1 MASIIS
7 GYEYDIFIS
16 YRQKDNKYDGWVT
29 EFVDNLKLDLE
40 SMFKD
45 DVSVYFDIN
54 PSDYLLESHDV
65 NASLKDKLRCLI
77 FIPIISRTY
86 CDPKSFAWDNEL
98 KAFINSASKDQ
109 FGLKIKLHGGNV
121 ANRVLPVRIHDLDI
135 TDTRLF
141 ESVVGGVMRSI
152 DFVYKETGVNRQ
164 LRAKDDD
171 IIKIPGQILYR
182 DQINKVALAIKEII
196 ESMKSPGHDQ
206 TPKGAKTSS
215 IGDGKKPKNLRKN
228 ISDKSIAEISI
239 AVLPFSNFTGDADLE
254 WLITGQ
260 QDALYTE
267 LCKIG
272 QVRPL
277 RVVGGRTSAALS
289 DDRMSIP
296 EIARKINV
304 EFLVEASV
312 RVSGDSVLLQI
323 RLIQAYPEEKPVFAE
338 TYTSDFQDI
347 FKLYSNIAGQLAQKI
362 NLDLS
367 PENLRRLPSPRQVQ
381 PESYKAYLR
390 GMYHI
395 RQLTP
400 DEILKGIEYLHEAIK
415 IDPADPYAYAGL
427 AMGYLEIAH
436 GPFDPGDSY
445 KKASA
450 AAFKA
455 VELDNTIA
463 EVYTALAELYMY
475 STWEFEKAV
484 ECFKRALEL
493 NPNSDQTHYHYSWAL
508 YLFGRMDDAVIE
520 HKLAQDYDPFNPL
533 YTALLGALYSF
544 DGRYEDAIKEVKN
557 SFQIQKDFPFG
568 YWVLGDTYL
577 AMGKEDE
584 AIAAHKKLAEVAP
597 WFTWALGN
605 TYALT
610 NHKVEAEKILNEL
623 QKSGIN
629 NWNAVGLSVI
639 YGALGQMDEAFKW
652 LAYEPHHMWIPWVTT
667 MPIWKPLRDDPR
679 YEKFI
684 RKFNFPK

>member
-206 TPKGAKTSS
+206 TPKGTKTSS

-239 AVLPFSNFTGDADLE
+239 AVLPFSNYTGDADLE
-254 WLITGQ
+254 WFITGQ
-260 QDALYTE
+260 QDALYSE

-272 QVRPL
+272 QVKPL
-277 RVVGGRTSAALS
+277 RVVGTRTAFALS
-289 DDRMSIP
+289 SDRLSIP

-323 RLIQAYPEEKPVFAE
+323 RLIKAYPEEKPVFAE
-338 TYTSDFQDI
+338 TYTSDFDNI
-347 FKLYSNIAGQLAQKI
+347 FKLYNKIAGQLAQKI

-367 PENLRRLPSPRQVQ
+367 PESLRKLVSPRQVQ

-390 GMYHI
+390 GMHHI
-395 RQLTP
+395 RQLSP
-400 DEILKGIEYLHEAIK
+400 DELLKGVEYLLEAVR
-415 IDPADPYAYAGL
+415 IDPGDPYAYAGL
-427 AMGYLEIAH
+427 ALGYLEIAH

-455 VELDNTIA
+455 VELDNNMA
-463 EVYTALAELYMY
+463 EVYTALAELYLY
-475 STWEFEKAV
+475 STWEFEKAEV
-484 ECFKRALEL
+484 CFKRALEL
-493 NPNSDQTHYHYSWAL
+493 NPNSDQTHYHYAWAL
-508 YLFGRMDDAVIE
+508 FLFGRMEDAILE

-533 YTALLGALYSF
+533 YTALLGALYCYA
-544 DGRYEDAIKEVKN
+544 GRYEEAIKEVQN
-557 SFQIQKDFPFG
+557 SFKIQKDFPFN
-568 YWVLGDTYL
+568 YWVQGETYL
-577 AMGKEDE
+577 MMGKEDE
-584 AIAAHKKLAEVAP
+584 AIVSHKKLAEVAP
-597 WFTWALGN
+597 WFTWALGY

-610 NHKVEAEKILNEL
+610 NHKVEAEKILKEL
-623 QKSGIN
+623 QKSETN

-652 LAYEPHHMWIPWVTT
+652 LAYEPHHMWVPWVTA

-679 YEKFI
+679 YEEFI